1 MNKRG
6 LLLGIVFVVVGIV
19 FILVGFAYRYGIF
32 DL

>member
-6 LLLGIVFVVVGIV
+6 LILGIVFVLVGII